1 MDKLT
6 YEKLMEANNR
16 AEAEIIESFLELH
29 GIDVELVEES
39 VSHTS
44 LVISA
49 VRVDVFVPIVKLME
63 ARALLNSPI
72 EMSSDTTEDS
82 SQLE

>member
-16 AEAEIIESFLELH
+16 AEAEIIESFLELQ

-44 LVISA
+44 LAISA
-49 VRVDVFVPIVKLME
+49 VRVDVFVPSEKLAE
-63 ARALLNSPI
+63 AREILNSPI
-72 EMSSDTTEDS
+72 EISIDTSEDS
-82 SQLE
+82 SQPE

>member
-16 AEAEIIESFLELH
+16 AEAEIIESFLELQ

-44 LVISA
+44 LAISA
-49 VRVDVFVPIVKLME
+49 VRVDVFVPSGKLAE
-63 ARALLNSPI
+63 AKEILNSPI
-72 EMSSDTTEDS
+72 EISIDTSEDS
-82 SQLE
+82 SQPE